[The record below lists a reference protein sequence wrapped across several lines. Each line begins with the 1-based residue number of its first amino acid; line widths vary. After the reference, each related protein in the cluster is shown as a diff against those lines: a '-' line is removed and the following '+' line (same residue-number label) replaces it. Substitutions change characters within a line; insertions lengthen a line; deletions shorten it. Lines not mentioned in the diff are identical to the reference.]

1 VNSRDNVDIE
11 ENSSAQA
18 AFARAGEEFKEQ
30 AAEGLGETNISGK
43 MVTCKRGMGYNVGL
57 LAHS

>member
-1 VNSRDNVDIE
+1 MNSRDNVDVE

-30 AAEGLGETNISGK
+30 AAEGLGGK
-43 MVTCKRGMGYNVGL
+43 ILKQYERDFRGHYARH
-57 LAHS
+57 AHAMLK